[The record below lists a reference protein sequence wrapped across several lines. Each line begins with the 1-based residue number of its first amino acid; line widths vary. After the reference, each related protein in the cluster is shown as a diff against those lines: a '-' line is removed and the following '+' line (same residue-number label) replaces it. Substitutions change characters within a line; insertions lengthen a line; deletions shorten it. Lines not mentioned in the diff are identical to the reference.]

1 MDVFSHPPDTTDLL
15 AALTPAQR
23 EAAAHLDGPLLI
35 LAGPGSGKTRVVTHR
50 VANLLL
56 HGVSPSQV
64 LALTFTNKA
73 ADEMRQRVERL
84 TQHRGVWMG
93 TFHSFCARLLRRYSP
108 LVGLHENYTIYDSDD
123 SRRVLKAVLGDS
135 EIAVTHTSPDA
146 IANAISWAKNSLVT
160 AEQYVPRPNSTIG
173 ALVAR
178 LYPEYQQRLIA
189 SNACDFDDLLL
200 HVATLLRE
208 QPELR
213 AQLDARFR
221 YILVDEYQDTNL
233 AQYAIVRALSIDY
246 PNLAVTGDPDQ
257 SIYGWRGANLSNI
270 LEFEKDYTQVKVV
283 RLEQNFRSTPNILR
297 VADHL
302 ISFNVR
308 RKPKRLFTDNPP
320 GAPVRLAVYPTG
332 QEEADGIAEQIAA
345 EIRAGRRTP
354 REFAVFYRMNAL
366 SRLVEH
372 ALRLAGIPYQIVSG
386 LEFYQ
391 RREIKD
397 VLAYL
402 HLINNPQNDLA
413 LLRIINTPTRGIG
426 AKTIERLREYARRR
440 HLTLLE
446 AARQSGLIESIPKRT
461 ATQIA
466 RFVAAYDRMSLH
478 AGGPLFDALTHVL
491 QESKYGEWLRDS
503 GTEEDQ
509 ERLANVEELLT
520 AAAEFDRQHP
530 EAEQALE
537 VFLEQAS
544 LVADTDALQT
554 EQERVTLM
562 TLHAAKGLEFPVV
575 YIVAAEHGLLPH
587 ERSLEDPDKYEEERR
602 LLFVG
607 ITRAKQELQV
617 SCAQYRAFRGDRRP
631 TIPSQFLMELPREE
645 LAYSEPAGYDLEDGE
660 IEDGEIAD
668 DEIADDGEDFDDF
681 ADADAPRSGRRG
693 SVWSDED
700 FVQDAPSEY
709 EEDAAD
715 GIARHHGRRASGGGG
730 IGGRGQGFV
739 PGMTVWHPDYGTGR
753 LVAVSGSGLKR
764 TVQVRFGRDEDVK
777 HFLLAH
783 SPLEPV
789 PE

>member
-1 MDVFSHPPDTTDLL
+1 MDVLASPFETPDLL
-15 AALTPAQR
+15 AGLTPAQR
-23 EAAAHLDGPLLI
+23 QAAAHLDGPLLI

-56 HGVSPSQV
+56 HGVPPSQI

-84 TQHRGVWMG
+84 TQRRGVWMG
-93 TFHSFCARLLRRYSP
+93 TFHAFCARLLRRYAP
-108 LVGLHENYTIYDSDD
+108 LVGLQENYSIYDADD
-123 SRRVLKAVLGDS
+123 SRRVLKAVLGESDV
-135 EIAVTHTSPDA
+135 AVTHTSPDA
-146 IANAISWAKNSLVT
+146 IATAISWAKNSLIT

-173 ALVAR
+173 ALVAQV
-178 LYPEYQQRLIA
+178 YPEYQQRLLA

-213 AQLDARFR
+213 AQLDARYR

-270 LEFEKDYTQVKVV
+270 LEFEKDYTQVSVV

-308 RKPKRLFTDNPP
+308 RKPKQLFTDNPP
-320 GAPVRLAVYPTG
+320 GAPVRLVVYPTG
-332 QEEADGIAEQIAA
+332 LEEADEIAAQIAA
-345 EIRAGRRTP
+345 QIRAGRRTP
-354 REFAVFYRMNAL
+354 RDFAVFYRINAL
-366 SRLVEH
+366 SRSIEH
-372 ALRLAGIPYQIVSG
+372 ALRMEGIPYQIVNG

-391 RREIKD
+391 RKEIKD

-402 HLINNPQNDLA
+402 QLVNNPQNDLA

-426 AKTIERLREYARRR
+426 ARTIERLRECARSQR
-440 HLTLLE
+440 LSLLE
-446 AARQSGLIESIPKRT
+446 AARQSGSISPIPKRT
-461 ATQIA
+461 ATLIA
-466 RFVAAYDRMSLH
+466 KFVAAYDRMSLQ
-478 AGGPLFDALTHVL
+478 AGGPLFEALRSVL
-491 QESKYGEWLRDS
+491 QESQYTAWLQNS
-503 GTEEDQ
+503 GSEEDQ
-509 ERLANVEELLT
+509 ERLANVEELLS

-530 EAEQALE
+530 EGEQAVE
-537 VFLEQAS
+537 RFLEQAA
-544 LVADTDALQT
+544 LVADTDALQD

-575 YIVAAEHGLLPH
+575 YLVAAEHGLLPH
-587 ERSLEDPDKYEEERR
+587 ERSLEDRDKYEEERR

-607 ITRAKQELQV
+607 ITRAKQELQL
-617 SCAQYRAFRGDRRP
+617 SYAQYRAFRGERRP
-631 TIPSQFLMELPREE
+631 TIPSEFLMELPREE
-645 LAYSEPAGYDLEDGE
+645 LAYSEPVGYDL
-660 IEDGEIAD
+660 
-668 DEIADDGEDFDDF
+668 DDGGGDEFEYADEVDD
-681 ADADAPRSGRRG
+681 AASDPDASRPGSRS
-693 SVWSDED
+693 SVWSDEE
-700 FVQDAPSEY
+700 FVQDAPSDY
-709 EEDAAD
+709 GEDAAA
-715 GIARHHGRRASGGGG
+715 GTARPGGRRAGGGG
-730 IGGRGQGFV
+730 GVGSRGHGFS
-739 PGMTVWHPDYGTGR
+739 PGMLVWHPDYGTGR
-753 LVAVSGSGLKR
+753 LVAVSGSGAKR
-764 TVQVRFGRDEDVK
+764 TAQVRFGGDEDVR
-777 HFLLAH
+777 HFLLAL

>member
-1 MDVFSHPPDTTDLL
+1 MDALPHIPDSADLL
-15 AALTPAQR
+15 AGLTPVQR

-56 HGVSPSQV
+56 HGVAPSQI

-84 TQHRGVWMG
+84 TQGRGVWMG
-93 TFHSFCARLLRRYSP
+93 TFHSFCARLLRRYAP
-108 LVGLHENYTIYDSDD
+108 LVGLHENYTIYDTDD
-123 SRRVLKAVLGDS
+123 SRRVLREVLGRN
-135 EIAVTHTSPDA
+135 EIELTHTSPESVA
-146 IANAISWAKNSLVT
+146 SAISWAKNSLVT
-160 AEQYVPRPNSTIG
+160 AEQYVPRANSTIG
-173 ALVAR
+173 SIVAR
-178 LYPEYQQRLIA
+178 IYPEYQQRLLA

-208 QPELR
+208 QNELR

-257 SIYGWRGANLSNI
+257 SIYGWRGANLNNI
-270 LEFEKDYTQVKVV
+270 LEFEKDFSQVTVV

-308 RKPKRLFTDNPP
+308 RKPKKLFTDNPA
-320 GAPVRLAVYPTG
+320 GAPVRLTVYPTG
-332 QEEADGIAEQIAA
+332 QDEADGIAGQMAA

-354 REFAVFYRMNAL
+354 GDFAVFYRVNAL

-372 ALRLAGIPYQIVSG
+372 ALRLEGIAYQIVNG
-386 LEFYQ
+386 VEFYQ
-391 RREIKD
+391 RKEIKD

-402 HLINNPQNDLA
+402 HLVNNPQNDLA
-413 LLRIINTPTRGIG
+413 LLRIINTPARGIG
-426 AKTIERLREYARRR
+426 AKTVERLQEHARRHR
-440 HLTLLE
+440 LTLLE
-446 AARQSGLIESIPKRT
+446 AARQSGLIESINKRT

-466 RFVAAYDRMSLH
+466 KFVASYDRMSLH
-478 AGGPLFDALTHVL
+478 AGGPLYDMLNCVL
-491 QESKYGEWLRDS
+491 RESAYRSWLLES
-503 GTEEDQ
+503 ETEEDQ
-509 ERLANVEELLT
+509 ERAANVDELLT
-520 AAAEFDRQHP
+520 AAVEFDRQHP
-530 EAEQALE
+530 EADQALE
-537 VFLEQAS
+537 LFLEQAA
-544 LVADTDALQT
+544 LVADTDALES

-562 TLHAAKGLEFPVV
+562 TMHAAKGLEFPSV
-575 YIVAAEHGLLPH
+575 YIIAAEQGLLPH
-587 ERSLEDPDKYEEERR
+587 ERSAEDPDKFEEERR

-617 SCAQYRAFRGDRRP
+617 SYAQYRAYRGDRRP

-645 LAYSEPAGYDLEDGE
+645 LSYSEPAGYDLDDDLDG
-660 IEDGEIAD
+660 DAFAD
-668 DEIADDGEDFDDF
+668 DAGDEEED
-681 ADADAPRSGRRG
+681 AYPHHRRR
-693 SVWSDED
+693 SVWSDDD
-700 FVQDAPSEY
+700 FVQDAPAEY
-709 EEDAAD
+709 DETPSD
-715 GIARHHGRRASGGGG
+715 GSAPHRSPRAGGGG
-730 IGGRGQGFV
+730 ERGGRGRGFL
-739 PGMTVWHPDYGTGR
+739 PGTMVWHPDYGTG
-753 LVAVSGSGLKR
+753 VVVSVNGSGLKR
-764 TVQVRFGRDEDVK
+764 SAQIRFKQGGELK
-777 HFLLAH
+777 SFLLAH